1 MSQRRRLGDGGS
13 APFRHADHPRPVTR
27 RQFLAQGFLS
37 GAAMVMGPSLMGFFA
52 RTPAARAQALDCGL
66 GLGPTGRIPFVVID
80 LAGGASTAG
89 SNVLV
94 GGQGGQLDLLSV
106 DGYGRLG
113 IPPSMTPIIDPLNVN
128 SEMGLAFHSDS
139 AFLRGIQL
147 RSSPTTRANVN
158 GTIFCARSDN
168 DTGNNPHNP
177 MYGINKAGADGQ
189 LVTLIGTQASDS
201 GGNSQ
206 APMAMIDPTVRPT
219 KVDRPQDA
227 TGLVD
232 TGKLVELLPN
242 PADAAAVMTA
252 AQNLS
257 DRKVERMNESQL
269 VSELIQCAFRESTD
283 LVVNFGNPNS
293 LDPRQDPI
301 IAAAAG
307 SIFTPAELNQND
319 FRKTASVMKLVVN
332 GFAGAGTIEL
342 GGYDYHDGTRAT
354 GERKDFIAGQAIGAI
369 LEYAARLTPP
379 TPVAIYVLSDGSL
392 DSDGT
397 VDGSADGRDKFR
409 LARRQLVDRRHL
421 HAGLRPARQ
430 AAARPGRQPG
440 GLVPRLRQRRDRRE
454 PHRRRG
460 DAADAGRGVELP
472 GAAQPG
478 GRAELGAA
486 GPWPRQRRPARS
498 ADRLREAAQHPL
510 RRTRRRW

>member
-1 MSQRRRLGDGGS
+1 MSQRRRRLGDGGIE
-13 APFRHADHPRPVTR
+13 PFRHASHPRPVTR

-37 GAAMVMGPSLMGFFA
+37 GAAMVMAPSLLGFFP
-52 RTPAARAQALDCGL
+52 RSMRAQVLDCGL
-66 GLGPTGRIPFVVID
+66 GGGINGRIPFVVFD
-80 LAGGASTAG
+80 LAGGANTTG

-94 GGQGGQLDLLSV
+94 GGVGGQLDLLSA
-106 DGYGRLG
+106 DGYARLG
-113 IPPSMTPIIDPLNVN
+113 LPPTFTPIADPANVN
-128 SEMGLAFHSDS
+128 TELGLAFQTDS

-147 RSSPTTRANVN
+147 RTSPTTRANVN
-158 GTIFCARSDN
+158 GAVFCARSDN

-177 MYGINKAGADGQ
+177 MYGIYKAGADGQ

-257 DRKVERMNESQL
+257 DRKVERMNETQV
-269 VSELIQCAFRESTD
+269 VSELIQCAFRESTE
-283 LVVNFGNPNS
+283 LVANFGNPAS
-293 LDPRQDPI
+293 LDPRLDPV

-307 SIFTPAELNQND
+307 SIFTATELNNQGD

-342 GGYDYHDGTRAT
+342 GGYDYHDGTRAS
-354 GERKDFIAGQAIGAI
+354 GERKDFIAGQAIGAV
-369 LEYAARLTPP
+369 LEYAARRLDVNGNPDP

-397 VDGSADGRDKFR
+397 VDGSADGRDKF
-409 LARRQLVDRRHL
+409 
-421 HAGLRPARQ
+421 GW
-430 AAARPGRQPG
+430 
-440 GLVPRLRQRRDRRE
+440 
-454 PHRRRG
+454 RG
-460 DAADAGRGVELP
+460 DNSQTAGTFMLVYDPLTRPTMGPAGNQVGYFRDSGNVETAANRIADEVTLLTQAIVLNYLAMHGQAGQLNSVLP
-472 GAAQPG
+472 GHGLGSG
-478 GRAELGAA
+478 GQL
-486 GPWPRQRRPARS
+486 
-498 ADRLREAAQHPL
+498 DPL
-510 RRTRRRW
+510 IAFSTLPSLI